1 MEFLKLVRRRT
12 FLSETLYV
20 VLNIALVFAVLLLI
34 RLTESPWLAI
44 GLIVLSKWRVFAVR
58 PRYWFVNVQSN
69 LVDYIVG
76 ISFACFI
83 YGTYASSVTVSE
95 KTGLIA
101 VLMALYIG
109 WLLFVRTRSK
119 RYYVVAQ
126 AAAALFC
133 GTMLMFFM
141 AYALPFF
148 VVILGMWVLGYATG
162 RHVLHTYDDE
172 PYSSLLIHIWA
183 LTVAELSWLAYHW
196 TVAYSFFS
204 SSLIAIPRFAITMLC
219 LGFVV
224 FKIYDSYHHFGKVR
238 TQDIVMPSIFTFGVI
253 VVLPLVLSLIGVD
266 IAIGI

>member
-44 GLIVLSKWRVFAVR
+44 GLVFLSKWRVFAVR

-76 ISFACFI
+76 ISFTCFI
-83 YGTYASSVTVSE
+83 YGAYASAATGGE

-101 VLMALYIG
+101 FLMALYMG
-109 WLLFVRTRSK
+109 WLLFIRARSK
-119 RYYVVAQ
+119 RKYVVAQ
-126 AAAALFC
+126 AAAALFT
-133 GTMLMFFM
+133 GTVLMYFI
-141 AYALPFF
+141 AYAIPFF
-148 VVILGMWVLGYATG
+148 VTVLCMWVLGYATG

-172 PYSSLLIHIWA
+172 PYSELLTHIWA

-204 SSLIAIPRFAITMLC
+204 SSVIAIPRFAITMLC

-224 FKIYDSYHHFGKVR
+224 FSVYDSYHHYGKVR
-238 TQDIVMPSIFTFGVI
+238 TQDIVMPSLFTFGVI
-253 VVLPLVLSLIGVD
+253 VVLPLVLSLLGVD
-266 IAIGI
+266 MAIGI